1 MKKTIVILLMLI
13 YGTATMGATAHLHFC
28 MNEFVG
34 WSLFQNKDNKCGKCG
49 MQDRNKE
56 GCCKDEHKLIKLKI
70 DQQKTDNSFVNKL
83 SLLVLTIPEFEIEL
97 HPALQSL
104 SGIYVSL
111 PPPDIGWPSLNILHS
126 QFLI

>member
-1 MKKTIVILLMLI
+1 MLI

-70 DQQKTDNSFVNKL
+70 DQQKTDNSFFNKL
-83 SLLVLTIPEFEIEL
+83 APLPLAIPQFEIAI
-97 HPALQSL
+97 HPVIQNL

-111 PPPDIGWPSLNILHS
+111 PPPDIRWPSLNILHS